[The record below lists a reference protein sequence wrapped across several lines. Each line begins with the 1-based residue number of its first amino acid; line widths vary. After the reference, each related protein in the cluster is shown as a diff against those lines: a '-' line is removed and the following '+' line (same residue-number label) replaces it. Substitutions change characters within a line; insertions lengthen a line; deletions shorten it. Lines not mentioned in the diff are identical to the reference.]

1 MAYTNPILGAIQSRR
16 AADMQDQQFTASL
29 ALQMEQFAENRSN
42 SKKDQAYRQKV
53 LGEDLRRNKVTETAR

>member
-42 SKKDQAYRQKV
+42 SKKTR
-53 LGEDLRRNKVTETAR
+53 LIARKFWARI